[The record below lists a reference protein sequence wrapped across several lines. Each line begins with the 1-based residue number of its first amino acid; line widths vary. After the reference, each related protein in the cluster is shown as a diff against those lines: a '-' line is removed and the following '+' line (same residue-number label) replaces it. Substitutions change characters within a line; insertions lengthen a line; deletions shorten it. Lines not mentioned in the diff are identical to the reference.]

1 MVRPLANSLLCLGD
15 MDDSNSQ
22 TFASGCFFRTRR
34 LSKPLAFCEFASVN
48 FEPWNFA
55 EFVTSRVRRNSCASF
70 NIVLALE
77 VKRGLRGNLNPKIL
91 NQRRDSIK
99 GTAGFALLTEKAK
112 NTSIHRLRKRL

>member
-1 MVRPLANSLLCLGD
+1 MRPLANSLLCLGD

-22 TFASGCFFRTRR
+22 TFASGCFFA
-34 LSKPLAFCEFASVN
+34 LADYQNHSHFASLRALISSP
-48 FEPWNFA
+48 ELA
-55 EFVTSRVRRNSCASF
+55 EFVTSRERRNSCASF

-77 VKRGLRGNLNPKIL
+77 VKRGLRGNLNPKKL
-91 NQRRDSIK
+91 NQRWDSIK